1 MTTNGNKPFHPKMA
15 KKQVKKTIYNR
26 YLNANGIIANQLRN
40 WRFCDKG
47 ALGHKVEIDPFA
59 CLIDLIHI

>member
-1 MTTNGNKPFHPKMA
+1 MA